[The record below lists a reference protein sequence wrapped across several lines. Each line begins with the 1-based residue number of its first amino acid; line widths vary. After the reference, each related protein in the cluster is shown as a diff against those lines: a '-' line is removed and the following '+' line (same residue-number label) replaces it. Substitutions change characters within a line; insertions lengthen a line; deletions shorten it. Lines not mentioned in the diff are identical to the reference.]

1 MIQVRQGVFETNS
14 SSTHA
19 IAICSEQEWNDLK
32 AGKLLVNRWDITD
45 MKTPDNAVSDDD
57 ECQYLTWDEFY
68 DDCSYEFYNRHFTT
82 PSGDKMVAWGYYG
95 YD

>member
-1 MIQVRQGVFETNS
+1 MVNQAIQVLEVKKETM
-14 SSTHA
+14 
-19 IAICSEQEWNDLK
+19 
-32 AGKLLVNRWDITD
+32 DITD

-57 ECQYLTWDEFY
+57 EYQYLTWDEFY
-68 DDCSYEFYNRHFTT
+68 DDCSYEFYNRHFTS